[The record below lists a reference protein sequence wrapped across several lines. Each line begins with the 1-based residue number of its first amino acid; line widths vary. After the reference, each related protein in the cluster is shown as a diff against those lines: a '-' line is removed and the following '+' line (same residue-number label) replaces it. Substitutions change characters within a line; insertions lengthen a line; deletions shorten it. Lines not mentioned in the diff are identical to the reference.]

1 MNEPAATLRR
11 SEAKRAFTRA
21 DLIAEARSWI
31 GTPWRHQAAIKGV
44 GADCVGFVRGVAEPF
59 VGKVPIAM
67 DYTTTWQLYRA
78 EPRMFREFAARCEE
92 VPLDQINPGDI
103 LLFGFGKGPAHHC
116 GYAAPQAIPGEVGPG
131 SPSGIAPENFRIIHC
146 YREAGAVVEQDLT
159 EWWRRKLRHAFRV
172 PGISESGF
180 CPAG

>member
-1 MNEPAATLRR
+1 MNVPATANRRGGSKAT
-11 SEAKRAFTRA
+11 FTRA

-44 GADCVGFVRGVAEPF
+44 GADCVGFVRGAAEPF
-59 VGKVPIAM
+59 VGKVPIAT

-92 VPLDQINPGDI
+92 VPLDRIKPGDI

-116 GYAAPQAIPGEVGPG
+116 GYSAPDD
-131 SPSGIAPENFRIIHC
+131 RIIHC

-159 EWWRRKLRHAFRV
+159 DWWRTKLRHAFRV
-172 PGISESGF
+172 PEIVDRLEATLAQSL
-180 CPAG
+180 

>member
-1 MNEPAATLRR
+1 MAVTATVHRR
-11 SEAKRAFTRA
+11 RESKGTFTRA

-78 EPRMFREFAARCEE
+78 EPRMYREFAARCEE
-92 VPLDQINPGDI
+92 VPLDRIKPGDI

-116 GYAAPQAIPGEVGPG
+116 GYSAPDD
-131 SPSGIAPENFRIIHC
+131 RIIHC

-159 EWWRRKLRHAFRV
+159 DWWQRKLRHAFRV
-172 PGISESGF
+172 PGI
-180 CPAG
+180 AD

>member
-1 MNEPAATLRR
+1 MSATVRTSRR
-11 SEAKRAFTRA
+11 RIAKPAFTRA

-44 GADCVGFVRGVAEPF
+44 GADCVGFVRGAAEPF
-59 VGKVPIAM
+59 VGEIPITA

-78 EPRMFREFAARCEE
+78 EPRMYREFAARCQE
-92 VPLDQINPGDI
+92 VSLDRIKPGDI

-116 GYAAPQAIPGEVGPG
+116 GYAAPQASPGEVVTT
-131 SPSGIAPENFRIIHC
+131 SPSGIAPENLRIIHC

-159 EWWRRKLRHAFRV
+159 EWWHRKLRHAFQV
-172 PGISESGF
+172 PGISESSF
-180 CPAG
+180 